1 MNSCRKTL
9 IDVIC
14 DGFIK
19 VFYLNVGIAHL
30 RLLEDNVNYN
40 VRGDGIDKEYQ
51 KYVADICCN
60 KEIDQI
66 LYYIASYMS

>member
-1 MNSCRKTL
+1 MSSCRKTL

-30 RLLEDNVNYN
+30 GKITGIIMLEVMVLIKNT
-40 VRGDGIDKEYQ
+40 R
-51 KYVADICCN
+51 
-60 KEIDQI
+60 
-66 LYYIASYMS
+66 SMSHISTITRR